1 MTTFQSRKLVR
12 DELVA
17 LFVADGSWQEVWG
30 YFPGVDAFQG
40 RSPLLTVTSGGTTQT
55 SESKH
60 VNPTQYQFLITTY
73 VLSYR
78 ASDSWFATDAMDTL
92 DALDLK
98 VRQII
103 RINMGGGANADWYQ
117 FDTAP
122 SEITSATSLE
132 GLSYEIETRGIF
144 AGLASGAK

>member
-17 LFVADGSWQEVWG
+17 LFVADGSWQDVWG

-40 RSPLLTVTSGGTTQT
+40 RSPLLTITSGGTKQT
-55 SESKH
+55 TGTFH
-60 VNPTQYQFLITTY
+60 LNPTQYQFLITTY

-78 ASDSWFATDAMDTL
+78 LSDNWLATDAMDTL

-103 RINMGGGANADWYQ
+103 RDNMGGGTNADWYQ
-117 FDTAP
+117 FDTAL
-122 SEITSATSLE
+122 SQITS
-132 GLSYEIETRGIF
+132 I
-144 AGLASGAK
+144 

>member
-17 LFVADGSWQEVWG
+17 LFVADGSWQDVWG

-40 RSPLLTVTSGGTTQT
+40 RSPLLTITSGGTTQT
-55 SESKH
+55 SESLH

-78 ASDSWFATDAMDTL
+78 ASDNWFATDAMDTL

-103 RINMGGGANADWYQ
+103 RDNMGGGTNADWYQ
-117 FDTAP
+117 FDTAL
-122 SEITSATSLE
+122 SQITSAKTFE
-132 GLSYEIETRGIF
+132 GLVYEIEARGMF
-144 AGLASGAK
+144 VGLASGAK